1 MLLLTIGII
10 AVAVAA
16 ILATFYFGDREK
28 VKTLEGMLETH
39 KNYENI
45 YALQK
50 DTIDKLME
58 RQVELI
64 NFIDK
69 NINERVVYTT
79 KDMGYDNV
87 AKLDK
92 DIIDD
97 EEELLDESQEID
109 ASQLETSTKLEPI
122 K

>member
-10 AVAVAA
+10 LLG
-16 ILATFYFGDREK
+16 LAGMGVSHFWQKSMEAMMARMEKDNDKFRELIK
-28 VKTLEGMLETH
+28 DIQTDQEAHIET
-39 KNYENI
+39 
-45 YALQK
+45 
-50 DTIDKLME
+50 
-58 RQVELI
+58 LI

-109 ASQLETSTKLEPI
+109 ASQLEDSTKLEPI